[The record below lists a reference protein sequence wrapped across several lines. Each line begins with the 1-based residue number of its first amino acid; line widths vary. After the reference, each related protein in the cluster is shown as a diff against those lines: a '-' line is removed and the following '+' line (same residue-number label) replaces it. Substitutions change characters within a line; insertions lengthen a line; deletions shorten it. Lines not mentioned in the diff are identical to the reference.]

1 LQFEICNLQFAITFY
16 WLQRCFA
23 PAIMP
28 IAMPQPTHET
38 PPWLWKRADQA
49 TIGALV
55 LAALV
60 SMTAWWYYQGGADGR
75 LIEIDRAPKR
85 QASFLVDVNEADW
98 PELAQLPGIG
108 QTLAQRIVAVR
119 EDRGPF
125 LDHSELRRV
134 RGIGPKTLDKMKP
147 YLRPI
152 PPAGNVAGQERAL
165 PTPGGRGPG

>member
-1 LQFEICNLQFAITFY
+1 MLV
-16 WLQRCFA
+16 
-23 PAIMP
+23 
-28 IAMPQPTHET
+28 AMPQSTYET

-60 SMTAWWYYQGGADGR
+60 CMTAWWYQQGGVDGR
-75 LIEIDRAPKR
+75 LIEIDREPKR
-85 QASFLVDVNEADW
+85 QARFLVNVNEADW

-108 QTLAQRIVAVR
+108 QTLAQRIVASR
-119 EDRGPF
+119 EERGPF

-134 RGIGPKTLDKMKP
+134 RGIGPKTLEKMRP

-152 PPAGNVAGQERAL
+152 PPGENVAGR
-165 PTPGGRGPG
+165 